1 MGIESRRWPNDGPM
15 DQSEKLIFIYA
26 GAHGALQVLDDAAI
40 EGNTDTLDKGQ
51 ADGNSRQSQPDS
63 VF

>member
-1 MGIESRRWPNDGPM
+1 M